1 MVLSY
6 RFCLEIEFNYLR
18 TKILNKNH
26 IFDQDKK
33 KSNLNKKL
41 LQKLNNL

>member
-6 RFCLEIEFNYLR
+6 RFCLEIEFKYLR
-18 TKILNKNH
+18 TKILNKKL
-26 IFDQDKK
+26 IFGQDKK

-41 LQKLNNL
+41 LQKLNN